1 MRPEFATHVR
11 ALLIAGGLYAAGALV
26 WFVGPLVT
34 VGGVVPLA
42 GERARV
48 IAIACVLL
56 AFVLHVVWRATLAA
70 RRNRRLL
77 DGLVPAA
84 AARATQA
91 AAPGAPEV
99 AVISQRFAQAL
110 QVLRSR
116 HVGTKSAFGWLRRR
130 PYVYELP
137 WYIIIGAPGA
147 GKTTT
152 IVNSGLQFPFAA
164 ELGPKAL
171 RGAGGTRNCDWW
183 FTSDAVLID
192 TAGRYTT
199 QDSYREADRA
209 AWLGFLQLLVN
220 HRPRQ
225 PINGV
230 ILTLSATDLLQPD
243 ADKRRVLARE
253 MRERISEL
261 HAQLGIR
268 FPIYVMVTKCDLL
281 AGFME
286 FFADF
291 DKDERAQVWGA
302 TLALDAKAARAP
314 VATAGA
320 KQPSEPTP
328 PNDADTASRLARLSG
343 EMVALEKSLHE
354 CLIARLHDERDRE
367 RRAALFGF
375 PQQWRVLRDA
385 LTEMMRMTFESSSGG
400 PAPLLRGVY
409 FTSATQE
416 GSPMDRALGALSR
429 ALGLAHRVLPPGRP
443 SGRSYFVTRLLREV
457 VLGEAGLAGT
467 NRRWER
473 QRAWLHG
480 GVVAASTLLTVAVLI
495 WTWRQYV
502 VNTELLAAATPAV
515 ARLQTQASLAKA
527 AAPGAAL
534 STMVPLLDGLWSLA
548 REGDV
553 RGSRRAASL
562 GLDQSGNI
570 AAAAQDAYHHL
581 LRESFVPRLA
591 KRLEQR
597 LDASGADALFARYEA
612 LKAYLMLFGGSHFD
626 AAALRSYLLADWDQN
641 AAQVGSAAARK
652 ALREHLDR
660 LLATG
665 EVGAP
670 AMADANLIARTRQ
683 QLSTAAPAQRVL
695 ARLRQGDATQGS
707 VPLSIEAAALATAG
721 KVLTRAT
728 GVPLESGVAPLYT
741 RAAQPGLRARV
752 QTSVRQ
758 LEEEAPWVLGASSG
772 AADAAARARL
782 VESIESQLAVE
793 RLRAWDAL
801 VFDLRL
807 LPVSS
812 LAGAAEQAHL
822 MSRPDSPLNTW
833 LAAMLR
839 DMGPVSATDASESPS
854 AETDRLNALR
864 AYALGSPAGYEA
876 VHAALGRVAAQLAA
890 IDDASAR
897 KAALPATADAWAEL
911 ATASARVP
919 EPLRTL
925 WLQMAEA
932 DATLAF
938 SALRELWGRQLAGE
952 VAPACARVVDGRY
965 PFMRQGTQEVSR
977 EEFVRTFGSG
987 GVIDGF
993 FQRHLAGWVDTS
1005 TRPWS
1010 VRLAPRGKWGDSL
1023 LPFQRAQAIRSAFF
1037 SDGGRQFGVRMDLR
1051 LLELDPGI
1059 GQLTIDVDGHA
1070 LRFARDTRG
1079 VQTLQWPGPGG
1090 AGRVQ
1095 LQASAPGGSA
1105 GARFTFEGPWS
1116 LLRLFERVRIEP
1128 GASPGRVVL
1137 VFDVE
1142 GRKARLEAYNPQGP
1156 LAITISELEQF
1167 QCPRRL

>member
-1 MRPEFATHVR
+1 MRPELATHVR
-11 ALLIAGGLYAAGALV
+11 ALLIALGLYAAGALV
-26 WFVGPLVT
+26 WFVGPLFT
-34 VGGVVPLA
+34 FGGVTPLA
-42 GERARV
+42 GERARA
-48 IAIACVLL
+48 IAIACLL
-56 AFVLHVVWRATLAA
+56 LLFVLHVAWRAASSA

-77 DGLVPAA
+77 DGLLPAGA
-84 AARATQA
+84 PTAQT

-99 AVISQRFAQAL
+99 AVIGQRFSQAL

-116 HVGTKSAFGWLRRR
+116 HVGGRSALGWLRRR

-152 IVNSGLQFPFAA
+152 IVNSGLEFPFAA

-209 AWLGFLQLLVN
+209 AWLGFLQLLVR

-253 MRERISEL
+253 MRERIGEL

-281 AGFME
+281 AGFAE

-291 DKDERAQVWGA
+291 DKDERAQVWGS
-302 TLALDAKAARAP
+302 TLALDAKP
-314 VATAGA
+314 VAQPARSAVQAAAA
-320 KQPSEPTP
+320 KQTSASAAPT
-328 PNDADTASRLARLSG
+328 DVDTAARLARLSG

-385 LTEMMRMTFESSSGG
+385 LAEMLRMTFESSTGG
-400 PAPLLRGVY
+400 VAPLLRGVY

-480 GVVAASTLLTVAVLI
+480 GVVAASTLLTVAALG
-495 WTWRQYV
+495 WAWRQYASSA
-502 VNTELLAAATPAV
+502 ERLAAVAPAI
-515 ARLQTQASLAKA
+515 AQLQTQAAAAKA
-527 AAPGAAL
+527 AAPAAAL
-534 STMVPLLDGLWSLA
+534 GTMAPLLDGVWSLA
-548 REGDV
+548 RDGDA
-553 RGSRRAASL
+553 RSRRAASL
-562 GLDQSGNI
+562 GLDQRGNI
-570 AAAAQDAYHHL
+570 GAAAQDAYHHL
-581 LRESFVPRLA
+581 LRGTLVPRLA

-597 LDASGADALFARYEA
+597 LDATGADALFARYEA
-612 LKAYLMLFGGSHFD
+612 LKAYLMLFGGTHFD
-626 AAALRSYLLADWDQN
+626 ATALRSYLLADWDQD
-641 AAQVGSAAARK
+641 AAQVGSASARK
-652 ALREHLDR
+652 SLREHLDR
-660 LLATG
+660 LLASG

-670 AMADANLIARTRQ
+670 AMADAGLIARTRQ

-695 ARLRQGDATQGS
+695 ARLRQGDASHGS
-707 VPLSIEAAALATAG
+707 AVLSIEPAALATAT
-721 KVLTRAT
+721 KVLTRAS
-728 GVPLESGVAPLYT
+728 GVPLESAVSPLYA
-741 RAAQPGLRARV
+741 RGAQSGLRARV
-752 QTSVRQ
+752 QDSVRQ
-758 LEEEAPWVLGASSG
+758 LEEESPWVLGAP
-772 AADAAARARL
+772 AMPADAAARTRL
-782 VESIESQLAVE
+782 VDGIESQLAIE

-807 LPVSS
+807 LPVST
-812 LAGAAEQAHL
+812 LAGAAEQARL
-822 MSRPDSPLNTW
+822 MSRPDSPLNAW
-833 LAAMLR
+833 LTAMLR
-839 DMGPVSATDASESPS
+839 DMGPTIAAGESLS
-854 AETDRLNALR
+854 AEADRLQAMR
-864 AYALGSPAGYEA
+864 AYALGTPAGYEP
-876 VHAALGRVAAQLAA
+876 VHAAAGRVAAQLAA
-890 IDDASAR
+890 IDDAAAR
-897 KAALPATADAWAEL
+897 KTAPPAADAWAEL
-911 ATASARVP
+911 AAATARVP
-919 EPLRTL
+919 EPVRTL
-925 WLQMAEA
+925 WQQMAES
-932 DATLAF
+932 DSTLAF
-938 SALRELWGRQLAGE
+938 GALRELWGQQLASE
-952 VAPACARVVDGRY
+952 VAPACSRAVDGRY
-965 PFMRQGTQEVSR
+965 PFVRQGTQEVSR
-977 EEFVRTFGSG
+977 EEFVRAFASG
-987 GVIDGF
+987 GLIDGF
-993 FQRHLAGWVDTS
+993 FQRYLAGWVDTS

-1010 VRLAPRGKWGDSL
+1010 VRVASQGKWGDAL
-1023 LPFQRAQAIRSAFF
+1023 LPFQRAQAIRTAFF
-1037 SDGGRQFGVRMDLR
+1037 NDGGRQFGVRMELR
-1051 LLELDPGI
+1051 LIELDPSI
-1059 GQLTIDVDGHA
+1059 GQLIIDVDGQA
-1070 LRFARDTRG
+1070 MRFARDARG

-1090 AGRVQ
+1090 AGRIQV
-1095 LQASAPGGSA
+1095 QASAPGASSGT
-1105 GARFTFEGPWS
+1105 RFTFEGPWS
-1116 LLRLFERVRIEP
+1116 LLHLFERARIEP
-1128 GASPGRVVL
+1128 GSAPGRAVL
-1137 VFDVE
+1137 VFDIE
-1142 GRKARLEAYNPQGP
+1142 GRRARLEAHNANGP
-1156 LAITISELEQF
+1156 LAVVMPELEQF

>member
-1 MRPEFATHVR
+1 MRPEFATHLR
-11 ALLIAGGLYAAGALV
+11 ALLIALGLYAAGALV
-26 WFVGPLVT
+26 WFVGPLVH
-34 VGGVVPLA
+34 VGGAAPLA
-42 GERARV
+42 GERERA
-48 IAIACVLL
+48 IAIAVVLL
-56 AFVLHVVWRATLAA
+56 VFALQVAWRGLSSA

-77 DGLVPAA
+77 DGMLPAA
-84 AARATQA
+84 GARAQEA

-99 AVISQRFAQAL
+99 AVIGQRFTQAL
-110 QVLRSR
+110 QVMRSR
-116 HVGTKSAFGWLRRR
+116 KIGRRSAFGWLRSR
-130 PYVYELP
+130 PYVYQLP
-137 WYIIIGAPGA
+137 WYMIIGAPGA

-152 IVNSGLQFPFAA
+152 IVNSGLDFPFAA

-209 AWLGFLQLLVN
+209 AWLGFLQLLLK

-243 ADKRRVLARE
+243 ADRKRVLARE
-253 MRERISEL
+253 MRERIAEL

-291 DKDERAQVWGA
+291 DKDERAQVWGT
-302 TLALDAKAARAP
+302 TLPLEVAKAGG
-314 VATAGA
+314 GA
-320 KQPSEPTP
+320 S
-328 PNDADTASRLARLSG
+328 DGDIAARLARLSA
-343 EMVALEKSLHE
+343 EMVALEKSLHD
-354 CLIARLHDERDRE
+354 CLIARLHDERDRD

-385 LTEMMRMTFESSSGG
+385 LTDMLRTTFEPGSRDIT
-400 PAPLLRGVY
+400 PMLRGVY

-480 GVVAASTLLTVAVLI
+480 GVVVASAVLTVAALG
-495 WTWRQYV
+495 WAWRQYSQSA
-502 VNTELLAAATPAV
+502 ELLAASAPTV
-515 ARLQTQASLAKA
+515 VRLQAQAATTKA
-527 AAPGAAL
+527 AGADLA
-534 STMVPLLDGLWSLA
+534 TMVPLLDGLWSLA
-548 REGDV
+548 REGGG
-553 RGSRRAASL
+553 RAGRAAGL
-562 GLDQSGNI
+562 GLDQAANL
-570 AAAAQDAYHHL
+570 AAAAQDAYHHV
-581 LRESFVPRLA
+581 LRDALVPRLA

-597 LDASGADALFARYEA
+597 LDATGADALFARYEA

-626 AAALRSYLLADWDQN
+626 AKALRTYLVADWDAN
-641 AAQVGSAAARK
+641 AAQVGSASARK

-660 LLATG
+660 LLASG

-670 AMADANLIARTRQ
+670 SMADAALVARTRQ

-695 ARLRQGDATQGS
+695 ARLHQGDATQGS
-707 VPLSIEAAALATAG
+707 VPLSIEPAALATAQ
-721 KVLTRAT
+721 KVLTRAS
-728 GVPLESGVAPLYT
+728 GVPLESGVGPLYT
-741 RAAQPGLRARV
+741 RAVQSGLRARV
-752 QTSVRQ
+752 QASARQ
-758 LEEEAPWVLGASSG
+758 LEEEAAWVLGAPAG
-772 AADAAARARL
+772 PPDAAARARL
-782 VESIESQLAVE
+782 VDTIESQLASE

-812 LAGAAEQAHL
+812 LGAAAEQARL
-822 MSRPDSPLNTW
+822 MSRPDSPLNAW
-833 LAAMLR
+833 LTALLR
-839 DMGPVSATDASESPS
+839 DMGPTPGGSAGEASSVE
-854 AETDRLNALR
+854 ADRLNALR
-864 AYALGSPAGYEA
+864 AYALGTPAGYEG
-876 VHAALGRVAAQLAA
+876 VHAAAGRVAAQLAA
-890 IDDASAR
+890 IDDAATR
-897 KAALPATADAWAEL
+897 KAAAPVADAWQEL
-911 ATASARVP
+911 GSAAARTP

-925 WLQMAEA
+925 WQQMGES
-932 DATLAF
+932 DAALALV
-938 SALRELWGRQLAGE
+938 ALRELWGQQLASE
-952 VAPACARVVDGRY
+952 VAPACVRAVDGRY
-965 PFMRQGTQEVSR
+965 PFVRQATQEVTR
-977 EEFVRTFGSG
+977 EEFARTFASG

-993 FQRHLAGWVDTS
+993 FQHHLAGWVDTS
-1005 TRPWS
+1005 TRPWGM
-1010 VRLAPRGKWGDSL
+1010 RAPSQAKWGDAL

-1037 SDGGRQFGVRMDLR
+1037 GDGGRQFGVRIDLK
-1051 LLELDPGI
+1051 LIDLDPGL
-1059 GQLTIDVDGHA
+1059 GQLAIDVDGQTVR
-1070 LRFARDTRG
+1070 LARDVRA

-1090 AGRVQ
+1090 AGRIQ
-1095 LQASAPGGSA
+1095 LQASSPGGA
-1105 GARFTFEGPWS
+1105 TGARFTFDGPWS
-1116 LLRLFERVRIEP
+1116 LLHLFERVRVEP
-1128 GASPGRVVL
+1128 GPSANRVVL

-1142 GRKARLEAYNPQGP
+1142 GRRARVEASSPQGP
-1156 LAITISELEQF
+1156 LAITMPELEQF